1 MASLVGVSLGL
12 YGAYRLR
19 RMRLAYFQAF
29 KAMEKPTEIRFADG
43 RTEKIPDLTGKL
55 APSRW
60 GDAATFALFSLGGL
74 FLGGELGLITGTA
87 SATRTMMKDPESR
100 GKIERALRNY
110 RIDVLQREMQR
121 LRNAKMPSI
130 M

>member
-1 MASLVGVSLGL
+1 MILVAFAWRGSSLT
-12 YGAYRLR
+12 RT
-19 RMRLAYFQAF
+19 LA
-29 KAMEKPTEIRFADG
+29 
-43 RTEKIPDLTGKL
+43 EKIPDLTDKL
-55 APSRW
+55 TPSRW

-74 FLGGELGLITGTA
+74 FLGGELGLITGSA

-100 GKIERALRNY
+100 RKIERALRNY

-121 LRNAKMPSI
+121 LRDARMPSI

>member
-1 MASLVGVSLGL
+1 
-12 YGAYRLR
+12 
-19 RMRLAYFQAF
+19 
-29 KAMEKPTEIRFADG
+29 
-43 RTEKIPDLTGKL
+43 
-55 APSRW
+55 
-60 GDAATFALFSLGGL
+60 
-74 FLGGELGLITGTA
+74 
-87 SATRTMMKDPESR
+87 MKDPESR

>member
-1 MASLVGVSLGL
+1 MRGCRDTDLT
-12 YGAYRLR
+12 R
-19 RMRLAYFQAF
+19 RT
-29 KAMEKPTEIRFADG
+29 P
-43 RTEKIPDLTGKL
+43 EKIPDLTDKL

-110 RIDVLQREMQR
+110 RIDVLQREIQR
-121 LRNAKMPSI
+121 LRDAKLPSI